1 MSLLHY
7 VPIAKYYELQ
17 GADTAINATSVSID
31 LTITVLGSTTVSA
44 EKITTTSTHLLL
56 HKVYSYLLL

>member
-17 GADTAINATSVSID
+17 GVDIAINAINVSID
-31 LTITVLGSTTVSA
+31 LTITVPGLIIV
-44 EKITTTSTHLLL
+44 
-56 HKVYSYLLL
+56 